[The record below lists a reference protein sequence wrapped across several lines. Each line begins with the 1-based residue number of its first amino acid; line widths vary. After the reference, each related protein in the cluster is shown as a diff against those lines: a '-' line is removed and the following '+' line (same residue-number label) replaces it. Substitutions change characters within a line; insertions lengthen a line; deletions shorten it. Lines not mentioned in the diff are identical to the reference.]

1 MRKLILFLFLIV
13 CGLFNNFQ
21 AQNNYVEK
29 GQIDFSIINLEN
41 NPVKLNGSWEF
52 YWNQLLTKDQIKND
66 SVVYWNIEKTWNSYI
81 HNQQKVGAFGCA
93 TYRVHIKN
101 LPNRNCDILIKSVLC
116 ACKIFINDSLIA
128 EIGKVGYSK
137 EEYTPRWEDRI
148 ISIPHNLKNFDLIVQ
163 IANYHHRNGGF
174 ESPFIIGLAEDI
186 KDLKYVNIIYNSF
199 ITSALIFSGLFF
211 LTIFLFRKKDL
222 SMLFFALYCL
232 INSAR
237 PFFSGDY
244 FIVSIFPNISWHT
257 VIFIEYITLIVPVI
271 FILLFIN
278 EHFKD
283 YSNSNL
289 IYTIAAILAIE
300 VIVLA
305 IFPTDIFTWLVI
317 SHEIILI
324 FSMVFIAIIIIKALV
339 FKANGAIFAFFSIL
353 SLIAS
358 AVISILNYTGV
369 IDSLPFIFFILQI
382 LFILMMSLILGSNFS
397 SQFSKVEFLQRYT
410 ENQKHLIEEK
420 HREITDSINYAER
433 IQRSFLAT
441 KELLDEN
448 LQDYFVFFQ
457 PKEVVSGDFYW
468 ATSIGS
474 ASQKRFYICCADST
488 GHGVPGAIM
497 SILNISSLEKAIET
511 EVEPHLILGKTRELI
526 INRLKK
532 DGSPEGGK
540 DGMDCSL
547 LVFNQDKNQLT
558 FASANNPVF
567 IVRAVTSSGSPEAA
581 VSKRDT
587 HELLELVAEL
597 VEAKPDKMP
606 VGKHDKD
613 QEPFTLQTVSL
624 QKGDV
629 IYTLTDGFPDQFGGE
644 KGKKYMIKNLKEL
657 FMSIAHLPMQVQEQ
671 KLKLEFETWKAEN
684 EQIDDVCIIG
694 VRI

>member
-1 MRKLILFLFLIV
+1 MRKLILFLILMV
-13 CGLFNNFQ
+13 CGLFNHFQ
-21 AQNNYVEK
+21 SQNNYVEK
-29 GQIDFSIINLEN
+29 GQIDFAILNFEN
-41 NPVKLNGSWEF
+41 NPVKLTGSWEF

-66 SVVYWNIEKTWNSYI
+66 SVVYWNIEKPWNSYI

-101 LPNRNCDILIKSVLC
+101 LPNKNCDILIKSVLC

-174 ESPFIIGLAEDI
+174 ESPFILGLSEDI
-186 KDLKYVNIIYNSF
+186 KDLKYVNIICNSF

-232 INSAR
+232 INSLR

-244 FIVSIFPNISWHT
+244 FIVTIFPNITWQL
-257 VIFIEYITLIVPVI
+257 VIFIEYFTLIAPVI
-271 FILLFIN
+271 FILYFIN

-283 YSNSNL
+283 YSNRNL
-289 IYTIAAILAIE
+289 MHIIAGLLVIE
-300 VIVLA
+300 VIILIV
-305 IFPTDIFTWLVI
+305 FPSDIFTWIVI

-324 FSMVFIAIIIIKALV
+324 FSIVFITIIIIKALV
-339 FKANGAIFAFFSIL
+339 YKANGAIFAFLSIL

-358 AVISILNYTGV
+358 AVISILHYTGLV
-369 IDSLPFIFFILQI
+369 DFLPFSFFFLQI

-410 ENQKHLIEEK
+410 ENQKLLIEEK
-420 HREITDSINYAER
+420 HKEITDSINYAER

-468 ATSIGS
+468 ASELNNNHF
-474 ASQKRFYICCADST
+474 AFCCADST

-497 SILNISSLEKAIET
+497 SILNISSLEKAIENET
-511 EVEPHLILGKTRELI
+511 EPHHILNVTRKLI
-526 INRLKK
+526 IDRLKK
-532 DGSPEGGK
+532 DGSNEGGK

-547 LVFNQDKNQLT
+547 LVLNKDKTQLT

-567 IVRAVTSSGSPEAA
+567 IVRMRSSNTPFQSEE
-581 VSKRDT
+581 SSENETR
-587 HELLELVAEL
+587 ELLEFKA
-597 VEAKPDKMP
+597 DKMP
-606 VGKHDKD
+606 VGKHDK
-613 QEPFTLQTVSL
+613 QKTPFTLQNVSL

-629 IYTLTDGFPDQFGGE
+629 IYTLTDGMPDQFGGD
-644 KGKKYMIKNLKEL
+644 KNKKYMIKNIKAKFL
-657 FMSIAHLPMQVQEQ
+657 SIAHLPMIEQEK
-671 KLKLEFETWKAEN
+671 KLMEELTNWKGEN
-684 EQIDDVCIIG
+684 EQIDDICIIG
-694 VRI
+694 VRV